1 MTRNDALQ
9 MLRAIAPAFPNA
21 AIQKRTS
28 DPGSGWRVV
37 SSTKTYFPHGSGW
50 RVVSS
55 TKTYFPPATV
65 TPVKLP
71 HSAGGA
77 QYPRILG

>member
-37 SSTKTYFPHGSGW
+37 SSTKTYFP
-50 RVVSS
+50 
-55 TKTYFPPATV
+55 PATV